1 MTIDAAHAPSTAPS
15 DVPPVREYSENLN
28 RWIADRPMAQPAD
41 SGAGAIADD
50 VEQDRAT
57 LRALYDA
64 GWSRH
69 GWPAA
74 AGGLGGD
81 ERHRAAMYD
90 TLAHAGVELPE
101 AFVILE
107 TLGPVLT
114 HYAPELA
121 EQHLGRYLRGEEL
134 WAQGFSEPEAGSD
147 LAALRTTARRTSNG
161 FRLSGQK
168 IWSTLGQFAD
178 HALVLARTGDRDTP
192 SRTAM
197 TMFWV
202 DLRATGVSTS
212 PIRSANGRDEFAE
225 MVFDDVEIADSHVVG
240 GPGNGWDVA
249 MYLLQYERGMYA
261 WLRQS
266 VLRRRLD
273 ELIEHGL
280 RRPASGSADRDL
292 GAAYLAVSA
301 LRNRTRNTVSD
312 LATGA
317 TLGPEVCVDKVLL
330 SQAEHATFDCARRSL
345 GADFLY
351 PGADS
356 GIATSRWQAEWFYSR
371 ATSIFGGA
379 VEVQRD
385 TIAKHVL
392 RLTSSRR
399 NGKGDH

>member
-1 MTIDAAHAPSTAPS
+1 M
-15 DVPPVREYSENLN
+15 
-28 RWIADRPMAQPAD
+28 
-41 SGAGAIADD
+41 ADD
-50 VEQDRAT
+50 VEHDRAT
-57 LRALYDA
+57 LKALYDA

-69 GWPAA
+69 GWPTEV
-74 AGGLGGD
+74 GGLGGD

-121 EQHLGRYLRGEEL
+121 ERHLGRYLRGEEL

-147 LAALRTTARRTSNG
+147 LAALRTAARRTGSG

-202 DLRATGVSTS
+202 DLHATGVSTS
-212 PIRSANGRDEFAE
+212 PIRSSNGRDEFAQ
-225 MVFDDVEIADSHVVG
+225 MTFDDVDIEDSHAVG
-240 GPGNGWDVA
+240 GLGNGWEVA

-273 ELIEHGL
+273 EVIDIGA
-280 RRPASGSADRDL
+280 RRPASGGSDREL
-292 GAAYLAVSA
+292 GSAYLAVSA

-312 LATGA
+312 LAAGA

-330 SQAEHATFDCARRSL
+330 SRAEHATFDCARRIL
-345 GADFLY
+345 GTDFLY
-351 PGADS
+351 PAADS
-356 GIATSRWQAEWFYSR
+356 GIATSRWQSEWFYSR

-379 VEVQRD
+379 VEVQHD

-392 RLTSSRR
+392 RLPSSRR
-399 NGKGDH
+399 RGTGEH